1 MNKQKH
7 DSIYY
12 LEKAPISKAIAHMSI
27 PMILGMVVSIICNI
41 TDAYFIGMMNS
52 TPMMA
57 GVTLAMPFTAILL
70 MAFGNIFGIGGG
82 TYIARLLGEND
93 IEGSKKASSVNFYFS
108 LLTGLLVA
116 IIGLLLISPI
126 LQMLGAGGDTWEYTR
141 EYLMVFVLSAPIIIT
156 NFMLIQTVRG
166 EGASK
171 ESMIGMVIAVVVN
184 IALDPLFIFTFGWG
198 IAGAAWATVLGNLCS
213 LIYYIW
219 FLKKH
224 SKVQSVAIQDC
235 KPTLNML
242 ANILKIGISA
252 FLLDGF
258 LLVSSVMF
266 NNYSMLYGESVVAG
280 FGIAQRTVQLADLI
294 GMGLY
299 MGVLPLLAYTYSA
312 GNYIRLKEIIRKTT
326 IYLVAITGGITLSL
340 FLFRIQLLQLFSIDA
355 EVITIGSYILIAL
368 LASTLF
374 ACFAGMYSSIFQA
387 FGKGIQA
394 NTMSIMRG
402 VVIIPIIILG
412 NKWFELDGVIWSI
425 TASDALACVIGFI
438 LYCGLGYK
446 KGMLQTVAVETKDG
460 KTSVL

>member
-184 IALDPLFIFTFGWG
+184 IALAPLFIFTFGWG

-326 IYLVAITGGITLSL
+326 IYLVAITGGI
-340 FLFRIQLLQLFSIDA
+340 
-355 EVITIGSYILIAL
+355 AL
-368 LASTLF
+368 
-374 ACFAGMYSSIFQA
+374 
-387 FGKGIQA
+387 
-394 NTMSIMRG
+394 
-402 VVIIPIIILG
+402 
-412 NKWFELDGVIWSI
+412 
-425 TASDALACVIGFI
+425 
-438 LYCGLGYK
+438 
-446 KGMLQTVAVETKDG
+446 
-460 KTSVL
+460 SVLRQIWW